1 MTPRAVFQRY
11 EQIRRRLPSS
21 HRIPACPSKPPEH
34 VPDLDALSGHF
45 DVFVFDAF
53 GVLNVGEQ
61 AIHGAVQRFEAL
73 QSMGKRLYILTN
85 SASYE
90 KDSLIAKFRR
100 LGFNVDAEN
109 IISSREVMIHNL
121 STSGIFSDSAIESL
135 GVINVC
141 NLADFPANLRYES
154 ISGKGDYRQT
164 VAENERFQQADG
176 YIFLSAAHWNA
187 DAQAELLV
195 HLKRNPKPVYVGNPD
210 LVAPREGC
218 FSLEPGYYAHE
229 LLDQTECPVEFFG
242 KPFQNTFS
250 YAIAKIKEKNALQS
264 LDRILMLGDTL
275 HTDIL
280 GALAS
285 GIKTALVTDHGSY
298 AGQDV
303 STYISESE
311 IVPDY
316 ILPSI

>member
-1 MTPRAVFQRY
+1 MTPQAIFDRY
-11 EQIRRRLPSS
+11 EEIRWRLPLSGLLSS
-21 HRIPACPSKPPEH
+21 PLPKLPEH
-34 VPDLDALSGHF
+34 VNDLGEISARFDAFL
-45 DVFVFDAF
+45 FDAF

-61 AIHGAVQRFEAL
+61 AIEGAASRFRSL
-73 QSMGKRLYILTN
+73 QAMGKDLYILTN

-90 KDSLIAKFRR
+90 KDSLVAKFRR
-100 LGFNVDAEN
+100 LGFEVEAGN
-109 IISSREVMIHNL
+109 IISSREVMIHSL
-121 STSGIFSDSAIESL
+121 VAADIFSGSDINSW

-141 NLADFPANLRYES
+141 NLADFPKNLQYES
-154 ISGKGDYRQT
+154 ISGEGD
-164 VAENERFQQADG
+164 AEAVSSNEPFLQADG
-176 YIFLSAAHWNA
+176 YIFLSAAQWSDA
-187 DAQAELLV
+187 AQAELLA
-195 HLKRNPKPVYVGNPD
+195 HLKQNPKPVYVGNPD
-210 LVAPREGC
+210 LVAPREGR

-229 LLDQTECPVEFFG
+229 LLDQTQCPVEFFG
-242 KPFQNTFS
+242 KPFGNTFS
-250 YAIAKIKEKNALQS
+250 YAIERIRKNNALLP

-280 GALAS
+280 GGQAS

-303 STYISESE
+303 DTYISKSE